1 MELLLDPSNPKG
13 AARVNER
20 NKTVCM
26 NMNVPWS
33 ACKSPPVVSLQRGW
47 SALMW
52 TAQSYAGRLGNK
64 QRFMTKE
71 AKENRR
77 KVAKIL
83 LEKGAK
89 VNLEADVINGAWWHV
104 HIAIA
109 SYILV

>member
-26 NMNVPWS
+26 NMRLGLHVRVS
-33 ACKSPPVVSLQRGW
+33 LLHVSLQRGW

-89 VNLEADVINGAWWHV
+89 VNLETDVMNKA
-104 HIAIA
+104 
-109 SYILV
+109 

>member
-33 ACKSPPVVSLQRGW
+33 ACKSVPVVSLQRGW

-52 TAQSYAGRLGNK
+52 AAQSYAGRLGNK

-89 VNLEADVINGAWWHV
+89 VNLETDVMNKA
-104 HIAIA
+104 
-109 SYILV
+109 